1 MILESFFIGSALS
14 YIGPLRLTSPLLVR
28 KNSPLGCET
37 KILIVHLACGKL
49 DQQVTCASPLVV
61 QIRKFFVIAAEDI
74 NVFVDYTGAYE
85 DGETLEDK
93 TGGRLSLNKFFF
105 DDR

>member
-1 MILESFFIGSALS
+1 M
-14 YIGPLRLTSPLLVR
+14 LTSGTAAGRLANKIAVR
-28 KNSPLGCET
+28 RPSLYKY
-37 KILIVHLACGKL
+37 LIYC
-49 DQQVTCASPLVV
+49 
-61 QIRKFFVIAAEDI
+61 IAAEDI

>member
-1 MILESFFIGSALS
+1 LYF
-14 YIGPLRLTSPLLVR
+14 T
-28 KNSPLGCET
+28 
-37 KILIVHLACGKL
+37 
-49 DQQVTCASPLVV
+49 
-61 QIRKFFVIAAEDI
+61 AEDI